1 MLGASESR
9 HILECDSVGIIATAL
24 KEFCL
29 RLSERENPSSS
40 SATHSPHNDEPEC
53 NDDDEWE
60 DLPEHIPESR
70 ATVLISHVGQEFSL
84 LLLSRDELLKLVKC
98 GIVCEQKHLSPR
110 LLRQDSSS
118 LNSRILPE
126 FEEKL
131 LFGLINLDVGHIS
144 AINTF
149 LELGVGDFCSRLL
162 VVGHKQDEEHG
173 EHSHIHPCEVEL
185 TFLVPPPVFL
195 AVGVRPQV
203 LVDFIF
209 QIVFSVHIRLV
220 KKQSEKE
227 IEMLLESFN
236 SVDIRYLLHLCI
248 FPQVVDVVESSGVR
262 QKYMYDHI
270 RIVHRHPEAVS
281 QSIDRIRFFPRLLN
295 GEFPDRVING
305 RHMTWRIGIA
315 DDHEF
320 TYSVVDF
327 GQVHDFDIMSF
338 FLLNSLNRST
348 N

>member
-1 MLGASESR
+1 MLCASESR

-29 RLSERENPSSS
+29 RLSEREDPSSS
-40 SATHSPHNDEPEC
+40 SATHSPHDDEPEC

-70 ATVLISHVGQEFSL
+70 ATILIPHVGQEFSL

-98 GIVCEQKHLSPR
+98 GIVGEQEHLSPR

-209 QIVFSVHIRLV
+209 QIVFSVHIRSV
-220 KKQSEKE
+220 KKAVRKRNRNAIGKFYFS
-227 IEMLLESFN
+227 
-236 SVDIRYLLHLCI
+236 RYPVFPAPLHLPTGGRCRRR
-248 FPQVVDVVESSGVR
+248 FWCQAEKHVR
-262 QKYMYDHI
+262 S
-270 RIVHRHPEAVS
+270 HPHS
-281 QSIDRIRFFPRLLN
+281 P
-295 GEFPDRVING
+295 
-305 RHMTWRIGIA
+305 
-315 DDHEF
+315 
-320 TYSVVDF
+320 
-327 GQVHDFDIMSF
+327 
-338 FLLNSLNRST
+338 
-348 N
+348 